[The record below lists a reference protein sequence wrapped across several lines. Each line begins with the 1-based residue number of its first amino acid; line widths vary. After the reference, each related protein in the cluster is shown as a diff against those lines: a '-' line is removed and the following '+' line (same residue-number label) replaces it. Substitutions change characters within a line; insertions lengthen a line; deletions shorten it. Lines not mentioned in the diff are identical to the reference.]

1 MSAPKSIIAPGQHAP
16 KGLIPR
22 NLMVGG
28 FLLISGV
35 AILWFL
41 AQGSS
46 APPPDPQARVKA
58 QLQESAATA
67 ERGNPAMVDQAAKQ
81 APANVQAAAAKAA
94 AEAASAASAAS
105 ASSVPRPVAAT
116 SGPIEPGYER
126 GLPAPEGGGQRT
138 PQRTASQL
146 EPSGRTSAVEP
157 GAAER
162 EMASREAP
170 AIVFDRGKELIA
182 RKDGSASST
191 QEPASPVAE
200 INRAIAD
207 LSKSSSSG
215 PDAATQA
222 ILDLARAQVPGKQES
237 KQDSQARWRESVRAG
252 GSNAEVLI
260 PSPPPGRYLLRVGK
274 VIPAVTTREITSEAE
289 GVVTARTT
297 ENLYDSAGNLLAP
310 AGSELVGA
318 ADTRVTFGQSRMNA
332 AFTQLRLPNGYTFY
346 LPAAKVSDAL
356 GRGGVTGDVD
366 RHFFQS
372 FGSALVLGLL
382 SDRVSQSSKLPNSQM
397 GISGSSSGLSATGQV
412 FVDTA
417 RIELERA
424 KGIAPT
430 ITVPAGSRIN
440 VEVERD
446 MQFPGPY
453 KSWSNR

>member
-1 MSAPKSIIAPGQHAP
+1 MSAPKSIIAPGQHVP

-28 FLLISGV
+28 FLLISVV

-46 APPPDPQARVKA
+46 APAPDAQERVKA

-94 AEAASAASAAS
+94 AEAASAASAAAASTGPRS
-105 ASSVPRPVAAT
+105 AAAT
-116 SGPIEPGYER
+116 SGPLQPGYDR
-126 GLPAPEGGGQRT
+126 GLPPPEAEGQRVAM
-138 PQRTASQL
+138 RTAS
-146 EPSGRTSAVEP
+146 PGDTTGRTSSVEP

-170 AIVFDRGKELIA
+170 AIVFDRGKELVS
-182 RKDGSASST
+182 RKDGGSPAT
-191 QEPASPVAE
+191 QEPSSPVAE

-207 LSKSSSSG
+207 LSKSSTSG

-222 ILDLARAQVPGKQES
+222 ILDLARSQAPGRSES
-237 KQDSQARWRESVRAG
+237 RQDGQARWRESVRAG
-252 GSNAEVLI
+252 GASQEVLV
-260 PSPPPGRYLLRVGK
+260 PSPPPGLYLLRVGK

-297 ENLYDSAGNLLAP
+297 ENLYDSAGNMLAP

-346 LPAAKVSDAL
+346 LQAAKVSDAL

-382 SDRVSQSSKLPNSQM
+382 SDRVSQSSKLPNSQVGM
-397 GISGSSSGLSATGQV
+397 SGSSSGLSATGQV

-453 KSWSNR
+453 KSWRNR

>member
-1 MSAPKSIIAPGQHAP
+1 MSAPKSIIAPGQHVP

-28 FLLISGV
+28 FLLISVV

-46 APPPDPQARVKA
+46 APPPDPQERVKA

-105 ASSVPRPVAAT
+105 ASAAPRAVAAT
-116 SGPIEPGYER
+116 SGPIEPGYDR
-126 GLPAPEGGGQRT
+126 GLPAPEAGGQRP
-138 PQRTASQL
+138 PQRNASQG
-146 EPSGRTSAVEP
+146 ESGRTSAVEP

-170 AIVFDRGKELIA
+170 AIVFDRGKELLA
-182 RKDGSASST
+182 RKEAGAPAT
-191 QEPASPVAE
+191 QEPSSPVAE

-222 ILDLARAQVPGKQES
+222 ILDLARSQAPGKQES
-237 KQDSQARWRESVRAG
+237 KQDAQARWRETVRAG
-252 GSNAEVLI
+252 GSNAEVLVA
-260 PSPPPGRYLLRVGK
+260 SPPPGLYLLRVGK
-274 VIPAVTTREITSEAE
+274 VIPAVTTRDITSEAE

-310 AGSELVGA
+310 AGAELVGA

-332 AFTQLRLPNGYTFY
+332 AFTQLRLQNGYTFY
-346 LPAAKVSDAL
+346 LPAAKVSDSM

-372 FGSALVLGLL
+372 FGSALMLGLL
-382 SDRVSQSSKLPNSQM
+382 SDRVSQSSKLPNSQV

-453 KSWSNR
+453 KSWSKR